1 MYFFCSWDYRFYN
14 IYNNRRRK
22 TVWTWVLNI
31 EEPVEWIIRVWPLI
45 VSVVLIGSNST
56 KLLIKIKDR

>member
-1 MYFFCSWDYRFYN
+1 MYFFSSWDYRFYN

-45 VSVVLIGSNST
+45 VSTVLIGSKST
-56 KLLIKIKDR
+56 KLFNKN